1 MVRIKDGSVHDLP
14 GVAGAKPG
22 DTVNFSVRRDRIDL
36 MSDRAADRNC
46 TEGTVTNVEYQ
57 GTFVKVALDTGSR
70 EEFVAY
76 LDVDKYY
83 SAPNEVGQKVR
94 ASWDARYN
102 HVLLG
107 QNNSTGTPHE
117 D

>member
-1 MVRIKDGSVHDLP
+1 M
-14 GVAGAKPG
+14 AGAKPG
-22 DTVNFSVRRDRIDL
+22 DTVNFSVRRDRVSL
-36 MSDRAADRNC
+36 SSDAAAVRNC
-46 TEGTVTNVEYQ
+46 IEGTVANVEYQ

-76 LDVDKYY
+76 LDVDTYY
-83 SAPNEVGQKVR
+83 TAPNEVGQKVR
-94 ASWDARYN
+94 ASWEPRFN

-107 QNNSTGTPHE
+107 KNNSTGTPHE